1 MKKEKELPMIDLPE
15 EWLVGTDV
23 SREILN
29 MYANYPVR
37 LKCEVFALC
46 RGGEIEASVN
56 LNRFVVRANSFA
68 VLTPGSIFQIHRVEG
83 NLRIYFFGF
92 SAHCIDERGDH
103 DLLLSMASNTQLSPI
118 LNLPPE
124 GAGMV
129 EKYFDL
135 LISAYEYFSEDVRK
149 QMTSDIYQNIHTG
162 LKLYYEQHNPS
173 TMSMKK
179 NEQLWK
185 EFSFLVLKNY
195 RLTRN
200 VAWYAE
206 QLGISQAH
214 LCNSIKQMSG
224 RTCTDIISTLVI
236 MDAKSQLKQTRQS
249 IQAISDYLNFS
260 DISFFGKYFKRYVG
274 MSPLDYR
281 NS

>member
-1 MKKEKELPMIDLPE
+1 MP
-15 EWLVGTDV
+15 
-23 SREILN
+23 
-29 MYANYPVR
+29 
-37 LKCEVFALC
+37 
-46 RGGEIEASVN
+46 
-56 LNRFVVRANSFA
+56 
-68 VLTPGSIFQIHRVEG
+68 
-83 NLRIYFFGF
+83 
-92 SAHCIDERGDH
+92 
-103 DLLLSMASNTQLSPI
+103 
-118 LNLPPE
+118 
-124 GAGMV
+124 
-129 EKYFDL
+129 
-135 LISAYEYFSEDVRK
+135 
-149 QMTSDIYQNIHTG
+149 
-162 LKLYYEQHNPS
+162 
-173 TMSMKK
+173 
-179 NEQLWK
+179 LWK